1 MLVFVGPLYRC
12 RKVRSVTVVVLKS
25 RRDRSSSPRASLVDN
40 AYAALKS
47 AILDNT
53 FPPGYQAAEID
64 VAAQLGMSRTPVHE
78 AVIRLQEEGLVELL
92 PRKGVLVREI
102 SASDIREIYEL
113 TIALEGMAA
122 EVLALQPQ
130 NAAKKSILGQLE
142 AETRAMENALKR
154 NDLDTW
160 AAADD
165 RFHKILTSECGN
177 GRLSRVTSTI
187 RDQTHRTR
195 LLTLRLRPPPDKS
208 AVEHYAIIEAI
219 RRGDAGGASKC
230 AANHRRRASQ
240 IMIPLLEKLL
250 MKGLSTSERG
260 SDDKLGAGARS
271 QSTPISRRK
280 KAT

>member
-1 MLVFVGPLYRC
+1 M
-12 RKVRSVTVVVLKS
+12 TVVVLKS
-25 RRDRSSSPRASLVDN
+25 RRDRRSSPKASLVDN

-102 SASDIREIYEL
+102 SAGDIREIYEL

-122 EVLALQPQ
+122 EVLALQPLSTT
-130 NAAKKSILGQLE
+130 KKSILDRLE
-142 AETRAMENALKR
+142 TETRAMESALKK

-165 RFHKILTSECGN
+165 RFHKALTSECGN
-177 GRLSRVTSTI
+177 GRLSRVASTI

-195 LLTLRLRPPPDKS
+195 LLTLRLRPPPEKS
-208 AVEHYAIIEAI
+208 AIEHYAIIEAI
-219 RRGDAGGASKC
+219 RQGDAGGASKS

-240 IMIPLLEKLL
+240 IMIPLLEKIL
-250 MKGLSTSERG
+250 MKTLSAPERG
-260 SDDKLGAGARS
+260 SDDMPGAGSRS
-271 QSTPISRRK
+271 PSTSTSRRK

>member
-1 MLVFVGPLYRC
+1 M
-12 RKVRSVTVVVLKS
+12 SVVVLKS
-25 RRDRSSSPRASLVDN
+25 RRDRSPPPKASLVDN

-64 VAAQLGMSRTPVHE
+64 VAGQLGMSRTPVHE

-102 SASDIREIYEL
+102 SARDIREIYEL

-122 EVLALQPQ
+122 EVLALQP
-130 NAAKKSILGQLE
+130 ASTAKKSILSRLE
-142 AETRAMENALKR
+142 AETRAMETALKK

-165 RFHKILTSECGN
+165 RFHQALTSECGN
-177 GRLSRVTSTI
+177 GRLSRVASTI

-195 LLTLRLRPPPDKS
+195 LLTLRLRPLPKKS
-208 AVEHYAIIEAI
+208 AVEHAAIVDAI
-219 RRGDAGGASKC
+219 RKGDASGASRN
-230 AANHRRRASQ
+230 AASHRRRASQ
-240 IMIPLLEKLL
+240 IMIPLLESL
-250 MKGLSTSERG
+250 MKRT
-260 SDDKLGAGARS
+260 
-271 QSTPISRRK
+271 
-280 KAT
+280 